1 MRRDSVRFSAVISL
15 LTLALLLAGN
25 PLAAQDAT
33 PMAGAEHEDHQS
45 PALGPVATPGGA
57 LPGNPQVQ
65 LVKVADGLADPI
77 NVAAPADDSGRIF
90 VVERPGRIRIVDRD
104 GKLLPEPF
112 LDITDRVNSLTLEQG
127 LLGLAFD
134 PAFKDNGH
142 FYVLF
147 TDLLRN
153 GDEFLMRFTVS
164 DDDPNQA
171 DPDSAE
177 AILFIPHPYA
187 NHDGGELAF
196 GPDGYLYIGMGDG
209 GLEGDPL
216 QAGQDLSTLLGKLLR
231 IDVHPQDLAAPYAIP
246 PDNPFPG
253 PERQPVTNLFEVSEE
268 QVAALRPEAR
278 REIWAYGLR
287 NPWQFSFDPQTGDL
301 FIADAGQNVY
311 EEIDVEPA
319 GGKGGVNYGWSA
331 MEAAHC
337 FPTSHSC
344 GLVGSLPVAEYSHE
358 QDGCVIVGIGVSRD
372 AANPVLDGA
381 YVAADF
387 CSGKVWGLER
397 EAAGSWQ
404 FQELL
409 HTKLHP
415 TGGGPDAAGALFL
428 TACGECNYG
437 PGYDPLRHPDGS
449 LWRIVAA
456 DHVPVGQE
464 AAPTFA
470 PAEATPSHEEEHMEL
485 QGTPMATPQT

>member
-1 MRRDSVRFSAVISL
+1 MQRSWRRFSTVIAL
-15 LTLALLLAGN
+15 IALALLTVGSG
-25 PLAAQDAT
+25 PLQAQEAT
-33 PMAGAEHEDHQS
+33 PMAGEEHEDHES
-45 PALGPVATPGGA
+45 PPLGPVATPGGT
-57 LPGNPQVQ
+57 LPGQPQIQ
-65 LVKVADGLADPI
+65 LVKVAEGLADPI
-77 NVAAPADDSGRIF
+77 NVAAPDDGSGRLF

-112 LDITDRVNSLTLEQG
+112 LDITDRIDSLTLEQG

-134 PAFKDNGH
+134 PAFKENGR

-164 DDDPNQA
+164 ADDPDKA
-171 DPDSAE
+171 DPDSGE
-177 AILFIPHPYA
+177 AVLFIPQPYA
-187 NHDGGELAF
+187 NHNGGELAF
-196 GPDGYLYIGMGDG
+196 GPDGYLYIGVGDG

-231 IDVHPQDLAAPYAIP
+231 IDVHPQDANEAYAIP
-246 PDNPFPG
+246 SGNPFPG
-253 PERQPVTNLFEVSEE
+253 PEQQPITNLLEVSED

-278 REIWAYGLR
+278 REIWDFGLR
-287 NPWQFSFDPQTGDL
+287 NPWQFSFDPETGDL

-311 EEIDVEPA
+311 EEIDVEPS
-319 GGKGGVNYGWSA
+319 GSTGGVNYGWSA

-337 FPTSHSC
+337 FPTSRSC
-344 GLVGSLPVAEYSHE
+344 GVVGTLPAAEYSHE
-358 QDGCVIVGIGVSRD
+358 QDGCAIVGIGVSRD
-372 AANPVLDGA
+372 AADPALDGA
-381 YVAADF
+381 YLAADF
-387 CSGKVWGLER
+387 CSGKVWGL
-397 EAAGSWQ
+397 AKDSAGAWQ

-415 TGGGPDAAGALFL
+415 TGGGEDAAGALFL

-437 PGYDPLRHPDGS
+437 PQYDPLAHPDGT

-456 DHVPVGQE
+456 DQVPAGGE
-464 AAPTFA
+464 AAATFA
-470 PAEATPSHEEEHMEL
+470 ANEATPSHEEEHMAM
-485 QGTPMATPQT
+485 QGTPTAP